1 MIVAMPSASYAAFSI
16 DTGKVEKTRLDWTN
30 ALRKEQ
36 GLAAY
41 VVEPKLTATAT
52 EWSTTAKKR

>member
-1 MIVAMPSASYAAFSI
+1 MPMASYAAFSI
-16 DTGKVEKTRLDWTN
+16 DTGKVESTRLDWTN

-41 VVEPKLTATAT
+41 VVNPKLTATAT